1 MLSMEL
7 LLSTYNRPVT
17 VVGLRDMS
25 EQNAALPLML
35 ITF

>member
-1 MLSMEL
+1 MLNMEL

-25 EQNAALPLML
+25 EQNAALALML